1 MVFYFSNV
9 ISFLFD
15 HPLFPRNKV
24 LVEINFNIGL
34 RFCRQNTLP
43 NNLLAEW
50 QIFAFPCCNKQ
61 SFYVTKIKC
70 RMVFDMPF
78 WPCKI
83 WSLFTHHLDFGI
95 SGRHWFSECFVCT
108 ATKMKIFVIFFF
120 FLKTLI
126 FQSNLNGLSSSFL

>member
-1 MVFYFSNV
+1 MAFYLSNV

-43 NNLLAEW
+43 NNLIAER

-61 SFYVTKIKC
+61 SFYVSKIKC
-70 RMVFDMPF
+70 RKVFDIYIRLLSIIVSYVISFLPF
-78 WPCKI
+78 WLCKI

-95 SGRHWFSECFVCT
+95 SGRHWFSECFVCRRQ
-108 ATKMKIFVIFFF
+108 KWKI
-120 FLKTLI
+120 L
-126 FQSNLNGLSSSFL
+126 